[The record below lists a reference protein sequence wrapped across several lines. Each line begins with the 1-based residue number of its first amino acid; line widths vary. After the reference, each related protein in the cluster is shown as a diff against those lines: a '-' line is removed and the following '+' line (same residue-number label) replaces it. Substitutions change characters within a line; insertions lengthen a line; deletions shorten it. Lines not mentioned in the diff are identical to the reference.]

1 MKQPILVTYRSVT
14 GFTQQYAQWIAEALG
29 GACRPLADL
38 SKDDMAA
45 YGTVIFGGRF
55 HAGSVDGLKQAKALA
70 AACQVPRFLVFATGA
85 TPAAAQD
92 QIAAAWAANLTPE
105 EAARIPHFYF
115 PGGLRY
121 EAPGGQADD
130 ESLFRHAPAQEE
142 QNPGRAGHGR
152 GHHSL
157 LRPVRP
163 GAHHPPGGLRH
174 RDGIAQ

>member
-70 AACQVPRFLVFATGA
+70 
-85 TPAAAQD
+85 PAAAQD

-105 EAARIPHFYF
+105 EAAHIPHFYF

-121 EAPGGQADD
+121 EAMPLGDKLMMKAFSAMLRRKKNKTPDEQAMAEAITASYDLSAR
-130 ESLFRHAPAQEE
+130 EHIAPLVDCVTGME
-142 QNPGRAGHGR
+142 
-152 GHHSL
+152 
-157 LRPVRP
+157 
-163 GAHHPPGGLRH
+163 
-174 RDGIAQ
+174 

>member
-1 MKQPILVTYRSVT
+1 
-14 GFTQQYAQWIAEALG
+14 
-29 GACRPLADL
+29 
-38 SKDDMAA
+38 MAA

-105 EAARIPHFYF
+105 EAAHIPHFYF

-121 EAPGGQADD
+121 EAMPLGDKLMMKAFSAMLRRKKNKTPDEQAMAEAITASYDLSAR
-130 ESLFRHAPAQEE
+130 EHIAPLVDCVTGME
-142 QNPGRAGHGR
+142 
-152 GHHSL
+152 
-157 LRPVRP
+157 
-163 GAHHPPGGLRH
+163 
-174 RDGIAQ
+174 

>member
-38 SKDDMAA
+38 SKNDMAA

-121 EAPGGQADD
+121 EAMPLGDKLMMKAFSAMLRRKKNKTPDEQAMAEAITASYDLSAR
-130 ESLFRHAPAQEE
+130 EHIAPLVDCVTGME
-142 QNPGRAGHGR
+142 
-152 GHHSL
+152 
-157 LRPVRP
+157 
-163 GAHHPPGGLRH
+163 
-174 RDGIAQ
+174 